1 MDGIRMDAATG
12 SVFDAIGEWLVQA
25 GKEDASGA
33 RRAIANRLAA
43 RDYVTAAQWLGTTP
57 NKAKGLAHRFAA
69 QLG

>member
-1 MDGIRMDAATG
+1 MNGIQIDAATG
-12 SVFDAIGEWLVQA
+12 SVFAAIGELLVQA

-43 RDYVTAAQWLGTTP
+43 HDYDTAAQWLGTTSD
-57 NKAKGLAHRFAA
+57 KAKELAKRFSA